1 MSWVTANRSSEP
13 DLQSSDSDELAVG
26 HLDQRTLDALLNHRL
41 SPAEISSIK
50 QHLAGCRE
58 CSRQIEEWRD
68 QFPAVE
74 SVIPTVER
82 PAINPPQRSGPFQVL
97 LPLHERKGAGRDF
110 TRYLLPLGII
120 LAMTVVVVARKL
132 SRPAS
137 PPGGPPP
144 IHLTERTNTPG
155 ITTPPAEAP
164 TPIAAVPAPKAAAPS
179 PPADSPAPPKPRA
192 EPKARVL
199 AAAEPEHPQKAPE
212 SPPPRPFTE
221 TPKPQIVASA
231 PGFRPVEIAE
241 AERALDGPVRMV
253 DGWTPVRIELGAGGT
268 VPGADS
274 TQPVVRVVYLDG
286 RLLLDQQASTAP
298 PSDTLVG
305 STPRGVSVL
314 RWTTNRRWLSLAG
327 IVSRDSLEAILR
339 RVH

>member
-1 MSWVTANRSSEP
+1 
-13 DLQSSDSDELAVG
+13 
-26 HLDQRTLDALLNHRL
+26 LDQRTLDALLNHRL

-50 QHLAGCRE
+50 QHLTGCRE

-82 PAINPPQRSGPFQVL
+82 QSIHPPQPSGPFQVL
-97 LPLHERKGAGRDF
+97 LPLHARKGAGRDF
-110 TRYLLPLGII
+110 TRYLLPLGIVI
-120 LAMTVVVVARKL
+120 ALAVVYVARKA
-132 SRPAS
+132 SRAAALTET
-137 PPGGPPP
+137 GQPP
-144 IHLTERTNTPG
+144 IHLTERNNTPG

-164 TPIAAVPAPKAAAPS
+164 TPIAAVPAPNAAPS
-179 PPADSPAPPKPRA
+179 PPPDSPVPSKPRA

-199 AAAEPEHPQKAPE
+199 ATADPEHPQTPPA

-221 TPKPQIVASA
+221 TPKPQVVASA

-241 AERALDGPVRMV
+241 AERALDGPVRLV

-286 RLLLDQQASTAP
+286 RLLLDQQVSTAP
-298 PSDTLVG
+298 PSDTLMG

-327 IVSRDSLEAILR
+327 IISRDSLEAILR

>member
-1 MSWVTANRSSEP
+1 
-13 DLQSSDSDELAVG
+13 VG

-58 CSRQIEEWRD
+58 CSRRIEEWRD

-74 SVIPTVER
+74 AVIPTVER
-82 PAINPPQRSGPFQVL
+82 QAIHPPQRSGPFQVL
-97 LPLHERKGAGRDF
+97 LPLHERKGARRDF
-110 TRYLLPLGII
+110 TRYLLPLGIMI
-120 LAMTVVVVARKL
+120 ALAVVYVARKA
-132 SRPAS
+132 SRAAALTEA
-137 PPGGPPP
+137 GQPP

-164 TPIAAVPAPKAAAPS
+164 TPIAAVPAPKADAPV
-179 PPADSPAPPKPRA
+179 APKPRA
-192 EPKARVL
+192 APKAQVL
-199 AAAEPEHPQKAPE
+199 AATEPEQPLAAPQ

-221 TPKPQIVASA
+221 TPKPSVVASA
-231 PGFRPVEIAE
+231 PGFRPVEIAD

-253 DGWTPVRIELGAGGT
+253 DGWTPVRIELGTGGT

-286 RLLLDQQASTAP
+286 RLFLDQQASSAP

-305 STPRGVSVL
+305 STARGVSVL

-327 IVSRDSLEAILR
+327 ILSRDSLEAILR

>member
-1 MSWVTANRSSEP
+1 M
-13 DLQSSDSDELAVG
+13 G

-41 SPAEISSIK
+41 SPAEIGSIK
-50 QHLAGCRE
+50 QHLTGCRE

-82 PAINPPQRSGPFQVL
+82 PAIHPPQPSGPFQVL

-110 TRYLLPLGII
+110 TRYLLPLGIVI
-120 LAMTVVVVARKL
+120 ALAVVYVARKA
-132 SRPAS
+132 SRAAALTET
-137 PPGGPPP
+137 GQPP
-144 IHLTERTNTPG
+144 IHLTERPVPPA
-155 ITTPPAEAP
+155 ITTPASEGPAVGA
-164 TPIAAVPAPKAAAPS
+164 PAPAAPAIA
-179 PPADSPAPPKPRA
+179 PNQPASDRPAAPKPRA

-199 AAAEPEHPQKAPE
+199 AATEPEHPQTAPA

-221 TPKPQIVASA
+221 TPKPQVVASA

-274 TQPVVRVVYLDG
+274 TQPVIRVVYLEG